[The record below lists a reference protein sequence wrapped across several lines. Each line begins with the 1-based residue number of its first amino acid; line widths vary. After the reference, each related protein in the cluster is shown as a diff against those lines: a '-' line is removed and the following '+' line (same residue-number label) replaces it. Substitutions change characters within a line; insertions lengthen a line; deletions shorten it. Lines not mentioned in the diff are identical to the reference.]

1 MSDFVSRLQAAVLV
15 LVGDGPVKQ
24 RLCQAYAEHL
34 EDLDSGAVPGAMRP
48 AFDELRAA
56 LQRVPPAGKESRVK
70 ASVQKM
76 SPAEAAQHASQI
88 VRLYAQAGQGLGQ
101 LAERAEPL
109 KVVST
114 TPARAPRYLSATK
127 N

>member
-1 MSDFVSRLQAAVLV
+1 MSDFVARLHAAVLV
-15 LVGDGPVKQ
+15 LVGDGPVKH

-34 EDLDSGAVPGAMRP
+34 EDLDSGNVPGPFRP

-76 SPAEAAQHASQI
+76 SPAEAALHASHI
-88 VRLYAQAGQGLGQ
+88 VHLYAQVGQF
-101 LAERAEPL
+101 AERAEPL

-114 TPARAPRYLSATK
+114 TPARAPRYLSAT
-127 N
+127 NN

>member
-1 MSDFVSRLQAAVLV
+1 MSDFVTRLQAAVLV

-24 RLCQAYAEHL
+24 RLCQAYAEYLEDL
-34 EDLDSGAVPGAMRP
+34 EDLDSTNVPGAMRP

-56 LQRVPPAGKESRVK
+56 LQRVPPAGRESRVK

-76 SPAEAAQHASQI
+76 SPAEATQHASQI
-88 VRLYAQAGQGLGQ
+88 VRLYAQVGQ

-114 TPARAPRYLSATK
+114 TPVRAPRYLSAT
-127 N
+127 NN